1 MNSEDFDSGPG
12 AGIGRFI
19 GGVFGFAF
27 FGIGISVI
35 AHLWSE
41 PFGGFGSPPV
51 FFRIFGSL
59 IASVFVAVGGSILYA
74 AITGKSI
81 QPRPN
86 FRHTS
91 RIIDSRFEDN
101 QHDPHPPSA
110 DGYSCDSCGAPLDS
124 NADVSPHG
132 DVKCAHCDRWFNIHA
147 K

>member
-1 MNSEDFDSGPG
+1 MNSDPIGSGPQE
-12 AGIGRFI
+12 GIGRFI

-27 FGIGISVI
+27 FGAGVSVI
-35 AHLWSE
+35 GFLWSQ
-41 PFGGFGSPPV
+41 PFGQVGSPPI

-59 IASVFVAVGGSILYA
+59 IATVFVAVGGGILYG

-91 RIIDSRFEDN
+91 RIIDPRDTSDRTDS
-101 QHDPHPPSA
+101 HVPSA

-132 DVKCAHCDRWFNIHA
+132 DVKCGHCDRWFNIHA